1 MKSVTVTVD
10 DETVTLWQK
19 LISEQKRLGEID
31 RKTTTNK
38 RMFRDFVQ
46 EYIDYRLKKEMIER
60 LEISRNIK
68 INNTRSYT

>member
-1 MKSVTVTVD
+1 MNVTITID
-10 DETVTLWQK
+10 DGTVTLWQN

-38 RMFRDFVQ
+38 RTFRVFVQ
-46 EYIDYRLKKEMIER
+46 EYIDYRLKKEMLER
-60 LEISRNIK
+60 LEISKKIK

>member
-1 MKSVTVTVD
+1 MNVTVTVD
-10 DETVTLWQK
+10 DSTVTLWQN

-38 RMFRDFVQ
+38 RTFRVFVQ
-46 EYIDYRLKKEMIER
+46 EYIDYRLKKEMKER